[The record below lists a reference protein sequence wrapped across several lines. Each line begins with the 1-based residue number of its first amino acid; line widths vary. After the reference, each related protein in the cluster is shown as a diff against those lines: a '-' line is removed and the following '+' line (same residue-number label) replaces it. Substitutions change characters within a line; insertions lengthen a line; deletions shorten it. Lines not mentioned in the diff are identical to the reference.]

1 MHSDF
6 HPTHETL
13 AYFNRIVENFAPNQD
28 IINKVEAI
36 NQRTIAETA
45 EIYENRQKMMAALE
59 QTAQNTGEANAQLT
73 VMVSQQM
80 EHIQLL
86 QEANQTLKQQ
96 MEIQRSQLQIL
107 QDIFVSDED
116 SVVVEKEIMRL
127 IAEQI
132 NEKHPLWE
140 YAKDKGGDALIAYG
154 PVLFEAFKCFL
165 ASKGITL

>member
-1 MHSDF
+1 M
-6 HPTHETL
+6 PTQYTPTADL
-13 AYFNRIVENFAPNQD
+13 VARLTSAVENFSPNQD
-28 IINKVEAI
+28 IINKVEAL
-36 NQRTIAETA
+36 NQRTIAEAA
-45 EIYENRQKMMAALE
+45 EAYENRQKMMAALE

-96 MEIQRSQLQIL
+96 LETQRNQLQIL
-107 QDIFVSDED
+107 QDIFASNED
-116 SVVVEKEIMRL
+116 SVAVEKEIMRL

-140 YAKDKGGDALIAYG
+140 YVKDKGGDALIACG
-154 PVLFEAFKCFL
+154 PVLFEAFKGFL